1 MEKFVKSRAI
11 ISAFIIFIIVALSAN
26 LYGESIQQK
35 KRVNTTQIK
44 QDSPQIKK
52 SNTNKKTTT
61 KAKSTPKNKKIKPVE
76 SGISRTTIITLSTL
90 GGVALASGIGV
101 GAYYGITASKNKD
114 SKSPNQNSINIGMT
128 DSGYDRAAIPQS
140 SRNFYDLGVSPPNT
154 YDVSHGTR
162 VAQSIRAHNTTSNLY
177 MYTAGCKN
185 NNDPNKVYICASE
198 AMFNAL
204 YARDAKVINASWGS
218 MADKDL
224 SNISAQHFSGYNNT
238 LYYGMA
244 REAASGK
251 RIFVFVAGNESSRHS
266 SLQSNLPLISTKL
279 PNISNRDIWDNAQKG
294 WIAVTATNSNNI
306 LDTSYANWIGEET
319 KNWGIAVKPH
329 NFELGWRGTSFSAP
343 VVSAVVANVWNKF
356 PWMDN
361 HLVTQTILS
370 TADKY
375 TISTSDIY
383 TSTGDKWHKG
393 VVTDG
398 PNKKTGWGI
407 LNESRALNGPARFDR
422 RLLVP
427 SDNGKVQIHLSRQ
440 HYGNLANATFSNDI
454 AGDAGL
460 HKYGDGTLILSG
472 DNAFSGDTQIDEGKI
487 VLTNALR
494 NSKVT
499 INTNGTLQTQN
510 LSFLPKD
517 SSQPQSVI
525 LGANQGYSITNYGHF
540 EVLKDTTLNGDY
552 ISGGNATLGLDID
565 AKLNVQGS
573 VDMSGSALAFR
584 VSNTIPSTNLQTKT
598 LLTAQNGIKNLSQ
611 NISQDSSAFLQV
623 SEVKLSTDNDLQ
635 VRYKRD
641 STNAVISKAMGYTP
655 QNLQNIGRGIDSVL
669 DNLAESSEYSA
680 QDSNIY
686 TETLSL
692 IATHLQNAVATIS
705 SLSGEIYDSNLNI
718 LHKSSMLLNR
728 TIARRLYQ
736 IQDSKSSG
744 AWADISY
751 SKSTLSQNGFA
762 KGNISQYAGIA
773 GIDGIYNANA
783 ITFGVGALFSVDR
796 AKGDFGVGGKSDILS
811 YGASLYALISSQN
824 LYTLLRFGINLH
836 DTNVTRKLHFGSGAT
851 LQNKQKD
858 LSYHGYVELGYHI
871 DIGFFRITPFVA
883 WEEDFII
890 RKKVQENGIDNNGS
904 HFALTLEATKYR
916 VSSLIYGAKGFFRFN
931 TFKLEY
937 SALNAFAPKPNPF
950 NSNASF
956 VGANS
961 VRFTSSGIPQTKNL
975 TFISLGVSYDF
986 GNLILRGEYSISL
999 NPTANKQIEDR
1010 IINLNLRYGF

>member
-11 ISAFIIFIIVALSAN
+11 ISAFIIVALSAN

-101 GAYYGITASKNKD
+101 GAYYGITTSKNKD
-114 SKSPNQNSINIGMT
+114 SKSPNQSSINIGMA
-128 DSGYDRAAIPQS
+128 DSGYNRTAIPQS
-140 SRNFYDLGVSPPNT
+140 SKNFYDLGVSPPNT
-154 YDVSHGTR
+154 NYVSHGTM

-177 MYTAGCKN
+177 MYTAGCQGDK
-185 NNDPNKVYICASE
+185 ICVDSN
-198 AMFNAL
+198 MYNAL
-204 YARDAKVINASWGS
+204 YARDVKVINASWGN
-218 MADKDL
+218 MVDKDL
-224 SNISAQHFSGYNNT
+224 LSISAQQFSRYGNT
-238 LYYGMA
+238 PYYDMA
-244 REAASGK
+244 REVASGR
-251 RIFVFVAGNESSRHS
+251 RIFVFAAGNESSRHS

-279 PNISNRDIWDNAQKG
+279 PNISNRDIWDNVKKG
-294 WIAVTATNSNNI
+294 WIAVTATNSKNI
-306 LDTSYANWIGEET
+306 LDTNYANWIGEEA

-329 NFELGWRGTSFSAP
+329 FIGQGTSFAAP

-375 TISTSDIY
+375 TISGSDDY
-383 TSTGDKWHKG
+383 YGGEDKWHYD
-393 VVTDG
+393 VVTDN

-407 LNESRALNGPARFDR
+407 LNESRALNGPSRFDR

-454 AGDAGL
+454 VGDAGL

-499 INTNGTLQTQN
+499 INTNGTLQTQKT
-510 LSFLPKD
+510 SD
-517 SSQPQSVI
+517 SQIQSVI

-573 VDMSGSALAFR
+573 VDMSGGALAFR
-584 VSNTIPSTNLQTKT
+584 ANNAIPSTNLQTKT

-655 QNLQNIGRGIDSVL
+655 QNLQNIGCGIDSVL

-692 IATHLQNAVATIS
+692 IATPLQNVVATIS
-705 SLSGEIYDSNLNI
+705 SLSGEIYDSNLSI

-762 KGNISQYAGIA
+762 EGKISQYAGIA
-773 GIDGIYNANA
+773 GIDDIYNANA
-783 ITFGVGALFSVDR
+783 ITFGVGVLFSVDR

-811 YGASLYALISSQN
+811 YGASLYTLISSQN
-824 LYTLLRFGINLH
+824 LYTLLRFGTNLH
-836 DTNVTRKLHFGSGAT
+836 DTSVTRKLHFGSGAT

-883 WEEDFII
+883 WEEDFIM

-916 VSSLIYGAKGFFRFN
+916 VSSLIYGAKGFLRFD